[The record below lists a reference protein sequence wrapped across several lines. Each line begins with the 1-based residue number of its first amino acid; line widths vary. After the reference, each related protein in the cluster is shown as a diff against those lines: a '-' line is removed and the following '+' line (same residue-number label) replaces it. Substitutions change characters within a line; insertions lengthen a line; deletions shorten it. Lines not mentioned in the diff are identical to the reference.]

1 MSAFDDEQPLAQ
13 YQRLVGKGFLKQT
26 VANHHD
32 VQYALMQLINVFKIQ
47 TKRFN
52 SQDRQIHIKA
62 ILNKLTDL
70 ELKSVSSPASC
81 SKYTLNQIL
90 DLCSS
95 FNGESIFDPDN
106 LSFITVF

>member
-13 YQRLVGKGFLKQT
+13 NKRLVGKGFLKET
-26 VANHHD
+26 VANHND
-32 VQYALMQLINVFKIQ
+32 VQIKLMRLISVFKIQ

-52 SQDRQIHIKA
+52 NQDRQIHIKA

-81 SKYTLNQIL
+81 SNYTLNQIL
-90 DLCSS
+90 GLCSR